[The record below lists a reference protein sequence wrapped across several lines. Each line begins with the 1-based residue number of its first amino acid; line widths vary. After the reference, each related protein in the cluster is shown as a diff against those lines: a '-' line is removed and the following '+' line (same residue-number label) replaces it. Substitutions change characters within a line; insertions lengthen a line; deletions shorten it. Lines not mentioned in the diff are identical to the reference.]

1 MTICFDRAALK
12 ERITHSGVCHRL
24 PSLKLKETAKNAIY
38 ALKNLPVPV
47 SAHQILHL
55 ILKSVLEDYV
65 QGAQIL
71 CSVESAPEW
80 RHWRI
85 PDG

>member
-1 MTICFDRAALK
+1 MQSM
-12 ERITHSGVCHRL
+12 H
-24 PSLKLKETAKNAIY
+24 
-38 ALKNLPVPV
+38 LKNLPVPV

-80 RHWRI
+80 LHWRI